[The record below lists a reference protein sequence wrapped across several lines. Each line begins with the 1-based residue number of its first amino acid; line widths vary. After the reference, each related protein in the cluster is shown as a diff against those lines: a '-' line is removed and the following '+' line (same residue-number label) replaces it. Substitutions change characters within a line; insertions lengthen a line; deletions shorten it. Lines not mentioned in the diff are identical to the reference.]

1 MSNMRSNNCYHN
13 GKKLWRVTKM
23 KAFIIMV
30 KLMVLCGLIDAKVK
44 LVDNGFE
51 GIVVAINPYL
61 KQEEA
66 MLRRLE
72 VR

>member
-1 MSNMRSNNCYHN
+1 
-13 GKKLWRVTKM
+13 M